1 MNDLLTSEAGLTL
14 LGAILG
20 ALWTFFKGTEFY
32 DRIRQKRYQK
42 AVDAVESAVEETY
55 RTYVESIKEGRSDG
69 RLLSGEKRRARQLAR
84 ERALAVGRD
93 RGVDVVRELGDD
105 HLEVLT
111 TRAMNR
117 LQMR

>member
-1 MNDLLTSEAGLTL
+1 MKDILTSEAGITV

-20 ALWTFFKGTEFY
+20 AIWTFFKSTELY

-42 AVDAVESAVEETY
+42 AVDSVESAVEETW
-55 RTYVESIKEGRSDG
+55 RTYVESIKEGRADG
-69 RLLSGEKRRARQLAR
+69 RLLPGEKRRARQLAR
-84 ERALAVGRD
+84 ERAIAVGRD
-93 RGVDVVRELGDD
+93 RGVDILRELGGN

-117 LQMR
+117 LQTR